1 MNLSVRLVKLISHK
15 GLIVSIACGVA
26 LACAML
32 FIGLLHNAQL
42 EFYFPGSTVDYQYA
56 LGLFGIWFLVG
67 AFGGLLLGVLFKRI
81 YKLIVQHTS

>member
-1 MNLSVRLVKLISHK
+1 MNFLVRLTNRVSLK

-32 FIGLLHNAQL
+32 LIGLLHNAQL
-42 EFYFPGSTVDYQYA
+42 DFFSPDGTVDYQYA

-67 AFGGLLLGVLFKRI
+67 AFGSLLLGVLFKRI

>member
-1 MNLSVRLVKLISHK
+1 MNLSVRLMKPISVK
-15 GLIVSIACGVA
+15 GLIVSIECGVA

-32 FIGLLHNAQL
+32 VIGLLHNAQL

-67 AFGGLLLGVLFKRI
+67 SFGSLLLGVLFKRI

>member
-32 FIGLLHNAQL
+32 FIGVLHNAQL
-42 EFYFPGSTVDYQYA
+42 EFYSPDGTIDYQYA
-56 LGLFGIWFLVG
+56 LDLFGIWFLVG
-67 AFGGLLLGVLFKRI
+67 AFGSLLLGVLFKRI

>member
-1 MNLSVRLVKLISHK
+1 MNLSVRLVKLISRK

-67 AFGGLLLGVLFKRI
+67 AFGSLLFGVLFKRI

>member
-1 MNLSVRLVKLISHK
+1 MNLSVRLTKPISLK

-56 LGLFGIWFLVG
+56 LGFFGIWFLVG
-67 AFGGLLLGVLFKRI
+67 AFGSLLLGVLFKRI

>member
-1 MNLSVRLVKLISHK
+1 MNLSVRLIKPISVK

-32 FIGLLHNAQL
+32 VIGLLHNAQL

-67 AFGGLLLGVLFKRI
+67 AFGSLLLGVLFKRI

>member
-32 FIGLLHNAQL
+32 FIGALHNAQL

-67 AFGGLLLGVLFKRI
+67 AFGSLLLGVLFKRI

>member
-1 MNLSVRLVKLISHK
+1 MNLSVRLVKLISLK

-67 AFGGLLLGVLFKRI
+67 AFGSLLLGVLFKRI

>member
-1 MNLSVRLVKLISHK
+1 MNLSVRLVKLISQK

-32 FIGLLHNAQL
+32 FIGVLHNAQL

-67 AFGGLLLGVLFKRI
+67 AFGSLLLGVLFKRI

>member
-1 MNLSVRLVKLISHK
+1 MNLSVRLTKPISLK

-32 FIGLLHNAQL
+32 VIGLLHNVQV
-42 EFYFPGSTVDYQYA
+42 EFYSTDDPIDYQYA

-67 AFGGLLLGVLFKRI
+67 VFGSLLLGVLFKRI
-81 YKLIVQHTS
+81 YKLFVQHTS

>member
-56 LGLFGIWFLVG
+56 LGLLGIWFLVG
-67 AFGGLLLGVLFKRI
+67 AFGSLLLGVLFKRI

>member
-32 FIGLLHNAQL
+32 FVGLLRNAQL

-56 LGLFGIWFLVG
+56 LGLFGIWLLVG
-67 AFGGLLLGVLFKRI
+67 AFGSLLLGVLFKRI

>member
-1 MNLSVRLVKLISHK
+1 MNLSVRLVKLISHN

-67 AFGGLLLGVLFKRI
+67 AFGSLLLGVLFKRI

>member
-1 MNLSVRLVKLISHK
+1 MNLSVRLIKPISVK

-32 FIGLLHNAQL
+32 VIGLLHNAQL
-42 EFYFPGSTVDYQYA
+42 EFYSPGSTVDYQYA

-67 AFGGLLLGVLFKRI
+67 AFASLLFGVLFKLI
-81 YKLIVQHTS
+81 NKLFIQHIS